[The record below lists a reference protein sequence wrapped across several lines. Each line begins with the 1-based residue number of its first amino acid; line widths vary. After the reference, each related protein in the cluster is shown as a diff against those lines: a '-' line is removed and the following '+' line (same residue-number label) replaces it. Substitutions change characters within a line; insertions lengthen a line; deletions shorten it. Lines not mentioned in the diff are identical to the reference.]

1 MSRATGSPP
10 VRSLACITAI
20 VLTLALTAAA
30 GCTGELTLVDP
41 AGGGGGGGG
50 GGGAD
55 GGGGGG
61 EVTAGEEM
69 FNSMIVPLF
78 SATRPKGACIV
89 CHGNAAPADPD
100 FLGTGDASERYPTI
114 MSYTSAVTTRKII
127 GTGPEDSELLLKG
140 DHPTGD
146 ALCTGAG
153 APYSQCTQD
162 EVTLVTSWI
171 ALENE

>member
-10 VRSLACITAI
+10 VRSLACIFAI
-20 VLTLALTAAA
+20 ALSLAA

-50 GGGAD
+50 GDGPD

-61 EVTAGEEM
+61 GAGETM
-69 FNSMIVPLF
+69 FNDEIVPLF

-100 FLGTGDASERYPTI
+100 FLGMGPPEDRYPTI
-114 MSYTSAVTTRKII
+114 MSFTSAVTTRKII

-146 ALCTGAG
+146 AFCTGAG
-153 APYSQCTQD
+153 APYAQCTQD
-162 EVTLVTSWI
+162 EITIITSWI
-171 ALENE
+171 ALENQ